1 MQDPNQI
8 GITIAIAMVMIFG
21 AVMIGLIL
29 TWVVII
35 GAMVLTATNNKHNH
49 ESEAVKEIKF

>member
-21 AVMIGLIL
+21 AVVIGLIL
-29 TWVVII
+29 TWVIII
-35 GAMVLTATNNKHNH
+35 GAMDQSAMKIGHRI
-49 ESEAVKEIKF
+49 E

>member
-29 TWVVII
+29 TWVIII
-35 GAMVLTATNNKHNH
+35 GAMDQSAMKIGHRI
-49 ESEAVKEIKF
+49 E

>member
-1 MQDPNQI
+1 MESEALIQDPNQI

-29 TWVVII
+29 TRVIII
-35 GAMVLTATNNKHNH
+35 GAMDQSAMKIGHRI
-49 ESEAVKEIKF
+49 E